1 LIKTKNTIVIII
13 GNIGIEK
20 KFDKEISILI
30 NNIEIINIKI
40 LSVQEFLF
48 RNLITFF
55 YVEQIGRKLLTFA
68 HLLYLLYLR
77 SYVS

>member
-13 GNIGIEK
+13 GNIEIEK

-48 RNLITFF
+48 RNLIAFF

-68 HLLYLLYLR
+68 HLSYLLYLR